1 MREIF
6 FMTLMTVLQR
16 TILSQGI
23 GLLVALT
30 TVPLIKKYIQST
42 ALDRLYQICLDFQIS
57 TQS

>member
-1 MREIF
+1 
-6 FMTLMTVLQR
+6 MTLMTVLQR